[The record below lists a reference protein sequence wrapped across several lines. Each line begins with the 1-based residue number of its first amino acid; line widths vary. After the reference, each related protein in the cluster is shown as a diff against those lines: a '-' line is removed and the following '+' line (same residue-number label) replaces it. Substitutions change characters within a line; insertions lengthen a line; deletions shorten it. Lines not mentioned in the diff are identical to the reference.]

1 MQCIQ
6 ISILSPSI
14 WPAIIS
20 TGRPFPA
27 DGPVGPFRLIVQTI
41 RHRNADLLCIRS
53 GRLAGA
59 TGDGENIFHLTT
71 EGVSD

>member
-27 DGPVGPFRLIVQTI
+27 DGPVGPFRLVVI
-41 RHRNADLLCIRS
+41 S
-53 GRLAGA
+53 GTASLTGYVFEAAAWPVRLGMVKISS
-59 TGDGENIFHLTT
+59 T
-71 EGVSD
+71 

>member
-20 TGRPFPA
+20 TGRPFLA
-27 DGPVGPFRLIVQTI
+27 DGPVGPFRLNDCKSTAL
-41 RHRNADLLCIRS
+41 HS
-53 GRLAGA
+53 GK
-59 TGDGENIFHLTT
+59 DCW
-71 EGVSD
+71 